1 MNMSCNKKII
11 YRMATDIEL
20 KHTARLKNKQNLC
33 KFKFVRFEMNRLIN
47 ATKQFVIQGVKQHN
61 FV

>member
-1 MNMSCNKKII
+1 MSCNKKII

-47 ATKQFVIQGVKQHN
+47 AAKQFV
-61 FV
+61 